1 MIAGIDI
8 EKPVLDVSPSPLS
21 GDSATH
27 GVKSTLRCERVQV
40 SGISRLKFG
49 SYANSFHI
57 TLAPSVA
64 IPDRLHNK
72 IQVCFH
78 R

>member
-1 MIAGIDI
+1 M
-8 EKPVLDVSPSPLS
+8 DVSPSMLS
-21 GDSATH
+21 EHSTTH
-27 GVKSTLRCERVQV
+27 GAKNILQCERIQV
-40 SGISRLKFG
+40 SGISRLKLG

-64 IPDRLHNK
+64 IPERLHNK
-72 IQVCFH
+72 ILVCFH